1 MKSVASLSALLLLAA
16 LSLGAVGCGAAAAE
30 NGKATSQPPENKDPV
45 RLTEHA
51 KQYAEA
57 GDLVRAEQYF
67 QAALAAGADERV
79 VTPMLIKVC
88 VASRHFR
95 LASELAEN
103 MLARNPADSRL
114 RFLAGALAV
123 STGAPQRA
131 RPHLE
136 RAAAELPNDAEVQF
150 SVGAFFRDELS
161 DKGAADKY
169 FREYLRLDK
178 NGAHAAEAR
187 AGLMEHVQ

>member
-1 MKSVASLSALLLLAA
+1 MSPFASRVSAFLLLAA
-16 LSLGAVGCGAAAAE
+16 SCVACGGKTPDANAARSVAQDRNPTLLTE
-30 NGKATSQPPENKDPV
+30 RGKA
-45 RLTEHA
+45 
-51 KQYAEA
+51 YAEA

-79 VTPMLIKVC
+79 VTPMLIRVC

-95 LASELAEN
+95 LASELAEL

-123 STGAPQRA
+123 SIGAPARA

-136 RAAAELPNDAEVQF
+136 RAANELSNDGEVQF
-150 SVGAFFRDELS
+150 AVAVFFRDDLA
-161 DKGAADKY
+161 DRATADKY
-169 FREYLRLDK
+169 FRDYLRLQRD
-178 NGAHAAEAR
+178 GAHAAEAR
-187 AGLMEHVQ
+187 ASLMERVQ